1 VHRCTGGARHTA
13 ITQAH
18 LEKTEEMAS
27 EMTKMAEEI
36 GEEMAESL
44 CVHSV

>member
-18 LEKTEEMAS
+18 FEEMEEVAE
-27 EMTKMAEEI
+27 EMTTIAEEM
-36 GEEMAESL
+36 GEEMAQTL

>member
-1 VHRCTGGARHTA
+1 VHRCTGGARHTT

-18 LEKTEEMAS
+18 LEETEEMAE
-27 EMTKMAEEI
+27 EMTELAKEM
-36 GEEMAESL
+36 GEEMAETL